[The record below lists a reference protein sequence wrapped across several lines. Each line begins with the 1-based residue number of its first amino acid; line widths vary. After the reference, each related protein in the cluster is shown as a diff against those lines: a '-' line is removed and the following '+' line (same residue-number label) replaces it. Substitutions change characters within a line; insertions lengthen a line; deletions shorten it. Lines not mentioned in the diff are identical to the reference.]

1 MTKTEWAIN
10 LLDSEHFKEVFKELR
25 DIELSKI
32 VNSTQDD
39 IQVRENAYL
48 MINAYNKIYSS
59 IEAMATEKK
68 MVEKRF
74 KIW

>member
-25 DIELSKI
+25 ETEVGKI
-32 VNSTQDD
+32 VNSSPED
-39 IQVRENAYL
+39 IQVRETAYL

>member
-10 LLDSEHFKEVFKELR
+10 LLDSEYFKDVFKELT
-25 DIELSKI
+25 DAEVNKI
-32 VNSTQDD
+32 VNSSPDD
-39 IQVRENAYL
+39 IQIRETSYL
-48 MINAYNKIYSS
+48 MINAYNKLYSS

>member
-10 LLDSEHFKEVFKELR
+10 LLDSEHFKEVFNDLRNVELGN
-25 DIELSKI
+25 I
-32 VNSTQDD
+32 VNSAPDD
-39 IQVRENAYL
+39 IQARETAYL

-59 IEAMATEKK
+59 IEAMAAEKK

>member
-10 LLDSEHFKEVFKELR
+10 LLDSEHFKEVFKELQE
-25 DIELSKI
+25 IEVSKI
-32 VNSTQDD
+32 VNSSPDD
-39 IQVRENAYL
+39 IQARETSYL

-59 IEAMATEKK
+59 IEAMAAEKK

>member
-25 DIELSKI
+25 DVELSKI
-32 VNSTQDD
+32 VNSDPND
-39 IQVRENAYL
+39 IQERETAYL

>member
-10 LLDSEHFKEVFKELR
+10 LLDSEHFKDVFKELTE
-25 DIELSKI
+25 IEVSKI
-32 VNSTQDD
+32 VNSSPDD
-39 IQVRENAYL
+39 IQARETSYL

>member
-25 DIELSKI
+25 DVELSKI
-32 VNSTQDD
+32 VNSAQDD

-59 IEAMATEKK
+59 IEAIATEKK

>member
-25 DIELSKI
+25 DVELSKI
-32 VNSTQDD
+32 VNSAQDD

>member
-10 LLDSEHFKEVFKELR
+10 LLDSEHFKDVFKELR
-25 DIELSKI
+25 DVELSKI
-32 VNSTQDD
+32 VNSSQDD
-39 IQVRENAYL
+39 IQARENAYL

>member
-1 MTKTEWAIN
+1 MTKVEWAIN
-10 LLDSEHFKEVFKELR
+10 LLDSEHFKELFKELR
-25 DIELSKI
+25 EVEVSKI
-32 VNSTQDD
+32 VNSDSND
-39 IQVRENAYL
+39 IQARETAYL

>member
-1 MTKTEWAIN
+1 MTKNEWAIN

-25 DIELSKI
+25 DVELNKI
-32 VNSTQDD
+32 VNSDPND
-39 IQVRENAYL
+39 IQERETAYL

>member
-10 LLDSEHFKEVFKELR
+10 LLDSEHFKEVFKDLR
-25 DIELSKI
+25 DVELNKI
-32 VNSTQDD
+32 VNSSHDD
-39 IQVRENAYL
+39 IQVRETAYL

>member
-25 DIELSKI
+25 DVELSKI
-32 VNSTQDD
+32 VNSSQDD

>member
-25 DIELSKI
+25 DVELSKI

>member
-25 DIELSKI
+25 DIEVSKI
-32 VNSTQDD
+32 VNSSSED
-39 IQVRENAYL
+39 IQARETAYL

-68 MVEKRF
+68 MIEKRF